1 MTDCERRPIVS
12 ATSARWRGLLL
23 IATILA
29 VLAPGVATPRA
40 AADANSDRNRIDVLK
55 SQVVEDGEAVQQAVA
70 MYNAAQA
77 RVGEVAI
84 ELAAAQKLRLADH
97 DAHTKAAGRVRDLA
111 IRMYM
116 EGSEQA
122 SVPTFF
128 NDPMRQEIA
137 DVYAD
142 VVGGDFRDDVDALNA
157 ATQDE
162 QSAESQLEAAQAQAV
177 TSARA
182 LASARRSAEA
192 SLTRDQGLLSTAQG
206 DLQAVLAAAAAESAA
221 EEREEERDLAV
232 AAPPPP
238 ASPVSFNPSPGRYAN
253 PLRAIAALGPERID
267 QGVDYRGYGSI
278 YAVGDGVVLS
288 TYNGG
293 WPGGTFISYRL
304 IDGPAAGL
312 VVYAAEDIFPLV
324 LVGQIVTVNT
334 VIGTMYEGPD
344 GIETGWADPSADGIT
359 MARDAGEFYGSNSTA
374 FGANF
379 SQLLESLGAPSGVA
393 QNEPATGTLPF
404 GWPRWG

>member
-1 MTDCERRPIVS
+1 
-12 ATSARWRGLLL
+12 
-23 IATILA
+23 
-29 VLAPGVATPRA
+29 
-40 AADANSDRNRIDVLK
+40 
-55 SQVVEDGEAVQQAVA
+55 
-70 MYNAAQA
+70 
-77 RVGEVAI
+77 
-84 ELAAAQKLRLADH
+84 
-97 DAHTKAAGRVRDLA
+97 
-111 IRMYM
+111 
-116 EGSEQA
+116 
-122 SVPTFF
+122 
-128 NDPMRQEIA
+128 
-137 DVYAD
+137 
-142 VVGGDFRDDVDALNA
+142 
-157 ATQDE
+157 
-162 QSAESQLEAAQAQAV
+162 
-177 TSARA
+177 
-182 LASARRSAEA
+182 
-192 SLTRDQGLLSTAQG
+192 
-206 DLQAVLAAAAAESAA
+206 
-221 EEREEERDLAV
+221 
-232 AAPPPP
+232 
-238 ASPVSFNPSPGRYAN
+238 
-253 PLRAIAALGPERID
+253 
-267 QGVDYRGYGSI
+267 
-278 YAVGDGVVLS
+278 VLS